1 MILTHQICGLAV
13 GSSVTL
19 NFDLMVKF
27 RGMLQLREIRMPLVN
42 TPSLPGAYIYIQTLL
57 AGTQHTSPSPS
68 TAAACMGKAISLLRA
83 PQATRESE
91 SERGMELR
99 KRPRP
104 PRVDPD
110 FVSSPPP
117 RKRARKQAAPLA
129 PAPRPAT
136 RRRARCSPVI
146 IQSPV
151 AGLQP
156 SACGPCEVPLRA
168 CRSPRVSF
176 IAHRRRPF
184 NWYEAD
190 MWTEV
195 AKYLF
200 GAELVRLSSTCR
212 WFRQLLA
219 DEFIWRYAFL
229 RDLSLLPASADLYP
243 PCPPHRSWRLL
254 YTAAFNGAHSYWFC
268 QNKRHIGAYRIG
280 GFLLESPHMLLT
292 AMLALPR
299 WLPPQ
304 EDGPQIAIEMTGAC
318 MLSNARPGIWI
329 ADFHLVHCPKCTIN
343 TCSGVL
349 QVLDARH
356 CELFLEEGF
365 WNGTWEYEDLG
376 DHYNDEE
383 TATAACAIF
392 NASHPAQESAS
403 CSFPDHLVM
412 AVLGHLHACRYYT
425 LPTTDMDGVW
435 FCRCRCSHRKVLG

>member
-1 MILTHQICGLAV
+1 
-13 GSSVTL
+13 
-19 NFDLMVKF
+19 
-27 RGMLQLREIRMPLVN
+27 
-42 TPSLPGAYIYIQTLL
+42 
-57 AGTQHTSPSPS
+57 
-68 TAAACMGKAISLLRA
+68 MGKAISLLRP
-83 PQATRESE
+83 PQATRKSE

-104 PRVDPD
+104 PLVDPD
-110 FVSSPPP
+110 FVSSLPP
-117 RKRARKQAAPLA
+117 RKRARGQAVPPA
-129 PAPRPAT
+129 PARRQAM
-136 RRRARCSPVI
+136 RRRGRCPPVT

-151 AGLQP
+151 AGIQP
-156 SACGPCEVPLRA
+156 SACEPCEAPLRA
-168 CRSPRVSF
+168 CRLPGASF

-212 WFRQLLA
+212 WFRRLLA
-219 DEFIWRYAFL
+219 DESIWRYAFL
-229 RDLSLLPASADLYP
+229 RDLSLLPANADRYP
-243 PCPPHRSWRLL
+243 PRPLHRSWRLL
-254 YTAAFNGAHSYWFC
+254 YTAAFNGAHSYLFC
-268 QNKRHIGAYRIG
+268 QSKRHIGAYRVG

-329 ADFHLVHCPKCTIN
+329 ADFHLVQCPKCTIN

-356 CELFLEEGF
+356 CELFLEDSF
-365 WNGTWEYEDLG
+365 WKGTWEYEDLG
-376 DHYNDEE
+376 DHYNNEE

-392 NASHPAQESAS
+392 NASRRAQESAS
-403 CSFPDHLVM
+403 CVLSAKSWVRRCDDPQPKAHRTPYAVALNSNLLSNSNEGLVSSFQAMRD
-412 AVLGHLHACRYYT
+412 
-425 LPTTDMDGVW
+425 TTRDGQIVSVRITQQI
-435 FCRCRCSHRKVLG
+435 C

>member
-1 MILTHQICGLAV
+1 
-13 GSSVTL
+13 
-19 NFDLMVKF
+19 
-27 RGMLQLREIRMPLVN
+27 
-42 TPSLPGAYIYIQTLL
+42 
-57 AGTQHTSPSPS
+57 
-68 TAAACMGKAISLLRA
+68 MGKAISLLRA

-117 RKRARKQAAPLA
+117 RKRARRQAAPLA
-129 PAPRPAT
+129 PARRPAT
-136 RRRARCSPVI
+136 RRRAR
-146 IQSPV
+146 
-151 AGLQP
+151 
-156 SACGPCEVPLRA
+156 
-168 CRSPRVSF
+168 
-176 IAHRRRPF
+176 
-184 NWYEAD
+184 YEAD

-212 WFRQLLA
+212 WFRRLFA

-243 PCPPHRSWRLL
+243 PRPLHRSWRLL

-268 QNKRHIGAYRIG
+268 QNNRHIGAYRIG

-292 AMLALPR
+292 AMLALPP

-392 NASHPAQESAS
+392 NASHRAQESAS
-403 CSFPDHLVM
+403 CVLTAKSWVRKCDDPQPKAHRAPYAVALNSNLPSNSNEGLVSSFQAMRD
-412 AVLGHLHACRYYT
+412 
-425 LPTTDMDGVW
+425 TTGDGQIVSI
-435 FCRCRCSHRKVLG
+435 RITQQIY